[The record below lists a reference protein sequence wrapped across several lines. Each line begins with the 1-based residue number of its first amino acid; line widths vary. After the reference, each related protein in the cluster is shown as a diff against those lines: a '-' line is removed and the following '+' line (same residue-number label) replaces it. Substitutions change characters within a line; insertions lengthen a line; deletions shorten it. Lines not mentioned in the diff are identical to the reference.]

1 MAIRPDHCSLKR
13 RLLAVIYDSV
23 LLSAVLFFATA
34 IALPANAGA
43 AFEQG
48 NALYSMYL
56 LLASYAYFTWQWKK
70 GRQTLGMR
78 AWRIYLTTATGE
90 APTWRRLSLRFALA
104 CLSLAAFGAGFAWA
118 LFDPDRLAFHDRF
131 SDTMLTLGP

>member
-1 MAIRPDHCSLKR
+1 MATQPGHCSLKR
-13 RLLAVIYDSV
+13 RLLAVLYDSF
-23 LLSAVLFFATA
+23 LLLAVLFFATA
-34 IALPANAGA
+34 LALPVNAGA

-48 NALYSMYL
+48 NALYSIYL

-78 AWRIYLTTATGE
+78 AWRIYLTTVTGE
-90 APTWRRLSLRFALA
+90 APTWRGLTLRFALA
-104 CLSLAAFGAGFAWA
+104 CLSVAAFGAGFAWA

-131 SDTMLTLGP
+131 SDTRLTLGP

>member
-48 NALYSMYL
+48 NALYSIYL

-90 APTWRRLSLRFALA
+90 ALTWRRLSLRFALA
-104 CLSLAAFGAGFAWA
+104 CLSLAAFGAGFVWA

-131 SDTMLTLGP
+131 SDTMLVLGP

>member
-104 CLSLAAFGAGFAWA
+104 CLSLAAFGAGFVWA

-131 SDTMLTLGP
+131 SNTMLVLGP

>member
-1 MAIRPDHCSLKR
+1 M
-13 RLLAVIYDSV
+13 LAVIYDSF

-34 IALPANAGA
+34 LALPVNAGA

-48 NALYSMYL
+48 NALYSAYL
-56 LLASYAYFTWQWKK
+56 LLASYVYFTWQWKK

-78 AWRIYLTTATGE
+78 AWRIYLTTASGE
-90 APTWRRLSLRFALA
+90 APTWRRLTLRFALA
-104 CLSLAAFGAGFAWA
+104 CLSLAAFGAGFVWA

>member
-1 MAIRPDHCSLKR
+1 MATQPGHCSLKR
-13 RLLAVIYDSV
+13 RLLAVLYDSF
-23 LLSAVLFFATA
+23 LLLAVLFFATA
-34 IALPANAGA
+34 LALPVNAGA

-48 NALYSMYL
+48 NALYSIYL

-90 APTWRRLSLRFALA
+90 APTWRRLTLRFALA
-104 CLSLAAFGAGFAWA
+104 CLSVAAFGAGFAWA

-131 SDTMLTLGP
+131 SDTRLTLGP

>member
-90 APTWRRLSLRFALA
+90 ALTWRRLSLRFALA
-104 CLSLAAFGAGFAWA
+104 CLSLAAFGAGFVWA

-131 SDTMLTLGP
+131 SDTMLVLGP

>member
-48 NALYSMYL
+48 NALYSIYL

-90 APTWRRLSLRFALA
+90 APTWGRLSLRFALA

-118 LFDPDRLAFHDRF
+118 LFDSDRLAFHDRF

>member
-1 MAIRPDHCSLKR
+1 M
-13 RLLAVIYDSV
+13 LAVIYDSF
-23 LLSAVLFFATA
+23 LLLAALFFATA
-34 IALPANAGA
+34 IALPVNAGA

-48 NALYSMYL
+48 NPLYSAYL
-56 LLASYAYFTWQWKK
+56 LLASYAYFAWQWKK

-90 APTWRRLSLRFALA
+90 ALTWRRLTLRFALA

-131 SDTMLTLGP
+131 SGTRLVLGP

>member
-13 RLLAVIYDSV
+13 RLLAVIYDSF
-23 LLSAVLFFATA
+23 LLLAVLFFATA
-34 IALPANAGA
+34 IALPTNAGA

-48 NALYSMYL
+48 NALYSAYL

-90 APTWRRLSLRFALA
+90 ALTWRRLTLRFALA

-131 SDTMLTLGP
+131 SDTRLVLCP

>member
-1 MAIRPDHCSLKR
+1 MAIRPEHCSLKR

-90 APTWRRLSLRFALA
+90 ALTWRRLSLRFALA
-104 CLSLAAFGAGFAWA
+104 CLSWAAFGAGFAWA

-131 SDTMLTLGP
+131 SDTMLVLGP